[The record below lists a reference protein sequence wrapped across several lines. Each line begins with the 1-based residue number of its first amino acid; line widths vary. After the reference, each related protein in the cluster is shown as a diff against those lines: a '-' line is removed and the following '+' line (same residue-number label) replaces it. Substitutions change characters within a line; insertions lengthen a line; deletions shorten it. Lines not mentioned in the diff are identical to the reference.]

1 MITKTLSMYTFFQLH
16 QLLTNPKT
24 WKWLDNWLTGDQTHT
39 YWLLKIPIQTIKIHR
54 ISFIF
59 PCFSLFLSIFHT
71 WKIRG
76 ACIIHTNWYLQLAW
90 LPNWMIW
97 LKKMCFRAQRAC
109 WILWNYANCNIIYL
123 RPKVSSKSSN
133 PKRIFGTNSSKLT
146 Q

>member
-1 MITKTLSMYTFFQLH
+1 MIMKTLSMHTFFQLH

-24 WKWLDNWLTGDQTHT
+24 WKWLGNSSIGDQTHT
-39 YWLLKIPIQTIKIHR
+39 YWLQKIPIQTIKIHH
-54 ISFIF
+54 ISFIL

-71 WKIRG
+71 LKISIVH
-76 ACIIHTNWYLQLAW
+76 ANWYLLSAW

-97 LKKMCFRAQRAC
+97 LKKMFFHAQRVC

-123 RPKVSSKSSN
+123 RPKLSSKSSN
-133 PKRIFGTNSSKLT
+133 PKRIFEKNSSKLT